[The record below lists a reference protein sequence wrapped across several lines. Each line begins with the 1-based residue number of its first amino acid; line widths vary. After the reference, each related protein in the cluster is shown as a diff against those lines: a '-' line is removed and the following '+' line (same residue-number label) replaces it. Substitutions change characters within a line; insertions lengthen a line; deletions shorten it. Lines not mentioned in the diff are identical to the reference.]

1 MNGTKENAVKI
12 TKTVS
17 CHYSKRIEQEKIANK
32 TVKEKKLVSG
42 KDQLLTATF
51 LVTIDK
57 LRILI
62 LIDIMITERK

>member
-51 LVTIDK
+51 LVTIKKESKAYDTIK
-57 LRILI
+57 VCLFL
-62 LIDIMITERK
+62 L